1 MKIIVIT
8 GSTRGIGY
16 GLADAFLDLGQAVV
30 ISGRHQATVDKAVGA
45 LSQAHEGAAI
55 LGQPCDVTQAK
66 QVQALWDLTKAH
78 FGRVDIWI
86 NNAGVSQSLADVREL
101 PPQDMAAMVETN
113 ILGTLYG
120 SQVALNGMMEQGFGA
135 LYNMEGLGSNG
146 RKQPGVTVYGA
157 TKRAIRYLDEVLE
170 MEMRDTSVLV
180 GALLPG
186 MVVTDILTAPYADRP
201 EQWEEDKRIF
211 NILADRV
218 ETVTPWMAREILANK
233 KHGARINWNRR
244 GRLTVRF
251 LTAPFRRR
259 QVVD

>member
-30 ISGRHQATVDKAVGA
+30 ISGRQQAGVDEAVSA
-45 LSQAHEGAAI
+45 LSQAHDGAAI
-55 LGQPCDVTQAK
+55 LGQPCDVTRAE
-66 QVQALWDLTKAH
+66 QVQALWDVTKAH

-86 NNAGVSQSLADVREL
+86 NNAGISQPLAEVRQLL
-101 PPQDMAAMVETN
+101 PQEMAAMVNTN

-120 SQVALNGMMEQGFGA
+120 SRVALNGMIEQGFGA
-135 LYNMEGLGSNG
+135 LYNMEGLGSSG
-146 RKQPGVTVYGA
+146 RKQAGVTVYGT
-157 TKRAIRYLDEVLE
+157 TKSAIRYLDEVLE
-170 MEMRDTSVLV
+170 MEMKGTPVLV

-186 MVVTDILTAPYADRP
+186 MVITDMLTAPYADRP
-201 EQWEEDKRIF
+201 AQWEKDKRIF

-218 ETVTPWMAREILANK
+218 ETVTPWMAREILANEK
-233 KHGARINWNRR
+233 QGARISWNRR
-244 GRLTVRF
+244 GRLLFRF

>member
-30 ISGRHQATVDKAVGA
+30 ISGRSQAGVDEAVEA
-45 LSQAHEGAAI
+45 LSGKHQGAAI
-55 LGQPCDVTQAK
+55 LGWPCDVTQAE
-66 QVQALWDLTKAH
+66 QVQALWDATREH
-78 FGRVDIWI
+78 FQQVDIWI
-86 NNAGVSQSLADVREL
+86 NNAGVSQSLADVRQL
-101 PPQDMAAMVETN
+101 PPQQMATIVETN

-120 SQVALNGMMEQGFGA
+120 SRVALNGMIEQGFGA

-146 RKQPGVTVYGA
+146 RKQAHVTVYGT
-157 TKRAIRYLDEVLE
+157 TKYAIRYLNEVLE
-170 MEMRDTSVLV
+170 METKDTPVLV

-201 EQWEEDKRIF
+201 EQWEKDKRIF

-218 ETVTPWMAREILANK
+218 ETVTPWMAKEILTNE

-244 GRLTVRF
+244 GRMLTRF

-259 QVVD
+259 RVVD